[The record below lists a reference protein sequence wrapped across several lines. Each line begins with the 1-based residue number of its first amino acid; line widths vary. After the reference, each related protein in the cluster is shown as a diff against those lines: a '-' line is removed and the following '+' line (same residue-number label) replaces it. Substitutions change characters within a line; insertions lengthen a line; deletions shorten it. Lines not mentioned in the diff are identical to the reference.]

1 MSVPGREI
9 LSEITFFKKGKLHPP
24 HISSCH
30 YPGNCLLPT
39 QTLHSP
45 VPFLISK
52 CYININPLA
61 TFEISYFYG
70 ASVCIY
76 VVKCCPFFNPLKLFY
91 VNFIFIPVTEARR
104 VKGKPFFLLNA
115 IIIIILLD
123 LFQIFVLS
131 LVVLPNSLN
140 QIYILG
146 SFWYYEG
153 GILQRRNDFQK
164 KYKY

>member
-1 MSVPGREI
+1 MFVPGREI
-9 LSEITFFKKGKLHPP
+9 LSQRTFFKKVKLHPP

-30 YPGNCLLPT
+30 YTGNCLLPI
-39 QTLHSP
+39 QTPQML
-45 VPFLISK
+45 VPFLTSK
-52 CYININPLA
+52 CYININHLA

-76 VVKCCPFFNPLKLFY
+76 AVKCFPFLNPRKLFY
-91 VNFIFIPVTEARR
+91 VNLIFIPVTEARR
-104 VKGKPFFLLNA
+104 VKGKLFFLLNA

-131 LVVLPNSLN
+131 LLVLPNSLN
-140 QIYILG
+140 QMNILG
-146 SFWYYEG
+146 SIWYYEG
-153 GILQRRNDFQK
+153 VILERRNDFQK

>member
-9 LSEITFFKKGKLHPP
+9 LSGITFFKKGKLHPP
-24 HISSCH
+24 HTFPPVTILGIASSPLRH
-30 YPGNCLLPT
+30 PILE
-39 QTLHSP
+39 SI
-45 VPFLISK
+45 FLISK

-76 VVKCCPFFNPLKLFY
+76 VIRVIFPFLILLSCFMSIY
-91 VNFIFIPVTEARR
+91 FIPVTEARR

-123 LFQIFVLS
+123 LF
-131 LVVLPNSLN
+131 
-140 QIYILG
+140 
-146 SFWYYEG
+146 
-153 GILQRRNDFQK
+153 
-164 KYKY
+164 